1 MGNSSMEMGMGDL
14 TLKEVG
20 MGKAVGMGQ
29 PNEKIDEGSKKEGN
43 TGASSATLGLEPLV
57 GKEDE
62 VEAKEEEG
70 GKEEEVNEMESIPS
84 ICSCDFKFYHSRL
97 LHEMSE
103 SPLKK
108 KE

>member
-1 MGNSSMEMGMGDL
+1 MGDL
-14 TLKEVG
+14 TLQEVG

-43 TGASSATLGLEPLV
+43 TGDSSATLGPEWLNEPIV
-57 GKEDE
+57 GKENE

-70 GKEEEVNEMESIPS
+70 GKEEEANEVESIPS

-103 SPLKK
+103 STLKK
-108 KE
+108 KK

>member
-1 MGNSSMEMGMGDL
+1 MGDL

-62 VEAKEEEG
+62 VEAKEEEEG

-103 SPLKK
+103 STLKK
-108 KE
+108 KK

>member
-43 TGASSATLGLEPLV
+43 TGDSSATLGPEWLNEPIV
-57 GKEDE
+57 GKENE
-62 VEAKEEEG
+62 VEAKEEE
-70 GKEEEVNEMESIPS
+70 EANEVESIPS

-103 SPLKK
+103 STLKK
-108 KE
+108 KK

>member
-1 MGNSSMEMGMGDL
+1 MGDL
-14 TLKEVG
+14 TLKE
-20 MGKAVGMGQ
+20 VGMGQ
-29 PNEKIDEGSKKEGN
+29 PNEKIDEGSEKEGN

-70 GKEEEVNEMESIPS
+70 GKEEEVNELESIPS

-103 SPLKK
+103 STLKK
-108 KE
+108 KK